1 MPRYS
6 LKFLLLLAAASAHAQ
21 DMTMKPNPKMTPQ
34 IRAAL
39 DIIKADNAWT
49 VEQQRTICQIPAPP
63 FKEMTRALEMKRRFE
78 VLGYKNVRIDSV
90 GNVIVARAGNGSWP
104 TLVIAGHLD
113 TVFPEGTDVRVKTTG
128 TRMAGPGISDD
139 CRGLAVVLAV
149 ARAYAKAHVATNGTV
164 YFVANVGEEGPGNL
178 RGTRY
183 LFEHSLKGK
192 IDAFITVDGASS
204 AANITYRAVGSIRY
218 KVMYHGPGGHSYGAF
233 GTANPIHAL
242 GRAIAGIGDIE
253 VPAAPKTTFNVGMIS
268 GGTSV
273 NSIPYEASAQVDMRS
288 ESPEE
293 LQALNGKVLGL
304 LSRARDAEN
313 IRWNA
318 TDAKRQISFT
328 IDTIGVRPANSAQTE
343 KSPIVVSATLAATQ
357 VGLKPVLGTSSTDAN
372 IPMSLGVP
380 GIGITGGGSD
390 GDSHALTEWYDDGT
404 AGWLGPQW
412 AALLV
417 AIIAGVKPT

>member
-1 MPRYS
+1 
-6 LKFLLLLAAASAHAQ
+6 
-21 DMTMKPNPKMTPQ
+21 MKPNPTMTPQ

-78 VLGYKNVRIDSV
+78 ALGYRNVRIDSV
-90 GNVIVARAGNGSWP
+90 GNVIVERAGNGSWP
-104 TLVIAGHLD
+104 TLAIAGHLD

>member
-1 MPRYS
+1 MPRCS
-6 LKFLLLLAAASAHAQ
+6 LNLLLLIVAASAHAQ
-21 DMTMKPNPKMTPQ
+21 DMTMKPNPTMTPQ

-78 VLGYKNVRIDSV
+78 ALGYRNVRIDSV
-90 GNVIVARAGNGSWP
+90 GNVIVERAGNGSWP
-104 TLVIAGHLD
+104 TLAIAGHLD